1 MLKRAQ
7 PARRVFRLYY
17 LLFWKSAMKTLF
29 VKDLC
34 MTEKMEPK
42 AMARV
47 RGGILYGFD
56 PSRHDPDPGSSP
68 RSPLPLPSELPK
80 FPPYFPFQ
88 LVAKPPIVTI

>member
-1 MLKRAQ
+1 
-7 PARRVFRLYY
+7 
-17 LLFWKSAMKTLF
+17 MKTLV

-56 PSRHDPDPGSSP
+56 PSRHDPDPGFSP
-68 RSPLPLPSELPK
+68 RSPLPLPIRYGPLPLPSELPK